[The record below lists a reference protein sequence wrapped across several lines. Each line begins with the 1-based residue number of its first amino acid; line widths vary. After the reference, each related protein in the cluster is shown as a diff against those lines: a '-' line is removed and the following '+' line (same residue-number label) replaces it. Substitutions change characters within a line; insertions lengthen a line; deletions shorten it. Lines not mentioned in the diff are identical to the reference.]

1 MTMRATRLTLVGLGV
16 VLGLVGVYAFVT
28 AVDVSQWIGAG
39 VWLAAGVAAHD
50 ALLAPA
56 ALMLGVVLLPR
67 LPARFRG
74 PARGVLLALAVGVML
89 SVPLL
94 VTGGLRT

>member
-1 MTMRATRLTLVGLGV
+1 MRVARLALVSLGV
-16 VLGLVGVYAFVT
+16 ALGLVGVYAFVT

-39 VWLAAGVAAHD
+39 VWLAAGVVAHD

-56 ALMLGVVLLPR
+56 ALLLGVVLLPR
-67 LPARFRG
+67 VPARFRG
-74 PARGVLLALAVGVML
+74 PARGVLLALAVGVMV

-94 VTGGLRT
+94 ATGGLRT